1 MGGQEAKLTQN
12 MIKKKKTFKIKTGSC
27 QNTYIR
33 QRDKTHILDIIM

>member
-12 MIKKKKTFKIKTGSC
+12 MIKKTFKIKTGSC